1 MEIVKKFFQFLSINL
16 TLFIFFQILFYFVE
30 FLYNSLYKTK
40 GAMKRADKAGG
51 LSTGFIKK
59 KWKARPPKPIPKIS
73 DQDTYRVNAIL
84 LNKNTFRIT
93 EVNNGNGKYKK
104 RTKKRACIA

>member
-1 MEIVKKFFQFLSINL
+1 
-16 TLFIFFQILFYFVE
+16 
-30 FLYNSLYKTK
+30 
-40 GAMKRADKAGG
+40 MKRADKAGG

-104 RTKKRACIA
+104 EERKRACIAEATVVLILICLFLFPLVPFGVVLCISFLSKTLKL

>member
-1 MEIVKKFFQFLSINL
+1 
-16 TLFIFFQILFYFVE
+16 
-30 FLYNSLYKTK
+30 
-40 GAMKRADKAGG
+40 MKRADKAGG

-104 RTKKRACIA
+104 RTKKRACIAGSNCSFDIDMFIPLSTSPIRCCFVYLLSI

>member
-1 MEIVKKFFQFLSINL
+1 
-16 TLFIFFQILFYFVE
+16 
-30 FLYNSLYKTK
+30 
-40 GAMKRADKAGG
+40 MKRADKAGG

-104 RTKKRACIA
+104 EERRERASRNGSNCSFDIDMFIPLSTSPIRCCFVYLLSI